1 MTTQSQD
8 FDQKGRKFWGTDHF
22 PYGFARSGEFTR
34 EQVQL
39 LENHGYAYQA
49 LALGERSPQ
58 TPEEEDFVKFC
69 HGEKVAQT
77 KHEKV
82 WERFMKKSTQSVL
95 FVSLGASSNDDDGA
109 SMASYDDVEDF

>member
-34 EQVQL
+34 DQVQL

-49 LALGERSPQ
+49 LASGERAAQ
-58 TPEEEDFVKFC
+58 TPEEQEFVKYC
-69 HGEKVAQT
+69 KGEKAAQT
-77 KHEKV
+77 RHEKA
-82 WERFMKKSTQSVL
+82 WARYLKKTTENVV
-95 FVSLGASSNDDDGA
+95 FVSLGASSHDDDGGTNV
-109 SMASYDDVEDF
+109 SFDMEEF